1 MQRILHLIR
10 LVTIV
15 TLSFG
20 LWSSAEML
28 SVVSAGSGYGL
39 SYSAQDNCVLTDSYA
54 RDFEADLVYR
64 YLHTSTNIYAYL
76 LPDLQPRL
84 LCVRALWRLWRAVSQ
99 LGGGG
104 GGGDRRGLPGRVH
117 GGRGAVQ
124 IRGLQAQP
132 RRPLLVG

>member
-1 MQRILHLIR
+1 MQGQRQISVQRILHLIR
-10 LVTIV
+10 FVTIIV

-64 YLHTSTNIYAYL
+64 YPHISTNIYAYL
-76 LPDLQPRL
+76 RIST
-84 LCVRALWRLWRAVSQ
+84 A
-99 LGGGG
+99 
-104 GGGDRRGLPGRVH
+104 
-117 GGRGAVQ
+117 
-124 IRGLQAQP
+124 
-132 RRPLLVG
+132 